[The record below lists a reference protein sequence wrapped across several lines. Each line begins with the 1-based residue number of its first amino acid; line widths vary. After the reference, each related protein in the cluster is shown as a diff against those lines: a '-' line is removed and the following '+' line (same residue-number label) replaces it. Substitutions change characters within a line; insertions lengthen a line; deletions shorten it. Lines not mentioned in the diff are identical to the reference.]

1 VDSRKGSVYGFEH
14 LLIPFS
20 LINFNK
26 GILYNF
32 GVAVSCFSF
41 LVFCEVLLVVECL
54 PFVLSE
60 LGNCGARRDRGQLLI
75 SDFGMMPCERRRQ
88 NQVARGVLKSSPI
101 Y

>member
-41 LVFCEVLLVVECL
+41 LVFCGGVS
-54 PFVLSE
+54 PFCVKPARE
-60 LGNCGARRDRGQLLI
+60 LWGEEGRRTAL
-75 SDFGMMPCERRRQ
+75 DFRFWNDAM
-88 NQVARGVLKSSPI
+88 
-101 Y
+101 